1 MARLGHPERD
11 LPPVIHVAGTN
22 GKGSTIAF
30 LRAMLEAA
38 GASVHQYTSPHLM
51 RFHERIRLG
60 RGPGQSEFITEGAL
74 GAALDE
80 CEQKNAGGPITFFEV
95 TTAAAFLAF
104 ARAPA
109 DVLLLEVGL
118 GGRLDATNLVDRPAL
133 SVITPISVDHVGFL
147 GADLAGIA
155 GEKAGICKPGVAAVV
170 GPQEPEAAAAIA
182 ARAEEVGAPLWL
194 WGRDWEATPAARGF
208 RVRTPKG
215 DHALPAPALAGRHQV
230 QNAGLAAACLT
241 RLAQFGVDEA
251 AMATGVRSADWPGRL
266 QRLTGA
272 LVRRLPGG
280 GEVWLDG
287 GHNPAAAAA
296 LAVSMTDLAEA
307 DQKPLFLV
315 VGMLE
320 TKNAAEFLR
329 AFAGQTQAMVAV
341 PVPGEAA
348 AIPASALAAIGR
360 DTGLESDSGGDVTQA
375 LDHIAALTGRG
386 EAPRVLICGSLYLAG
401 AALQADGG

>member
-170 GPQEPEAAAAIA
+170 GPQEPEAAAGNCRPRRRGGR
-182 ARAEEVGAPLWL
+182 ARCGCGDGIGRQRPRPVASAYGRPKGTTPCQRRPWPA
-194 WGRDWEATPAARGF
+194 GIRCRTRDWR
-208 RVRTPKG
+208 
-215 DHALPAPALAGRHQV
+215 
-230 QNAGLAAACLT
+230 
-241 RLAQFGVDEA
+241 RLASPGLPNSGW
-251 AMATGVRSADWPGRL
+251 TKRRWPL
-266 QRLTGA
+266 
-272 LVRRLPGG
+272 
-280 GEVWLDG
+280 
-287 GHNPAAAAA
+287 
-296 LAVSMTDLAEA
+296 
-307 DQKPLFLV
+307 
-315 VGMLE
+315 
-320 TKNAAEFLR
+320 
-329 AFAGQTQAMVAV
+329 AFA
-341 PVPGEAA
+341 PP
-348 AIPASALAAIGR
+348 IGR
-360 DTGLESDSGGDVTQA
+360 
-375 LDHIAALTGRG
+375 
-386 EAPRVLICGSLYLAG
+386 G
-401 AALQADGG
+401 ACSA